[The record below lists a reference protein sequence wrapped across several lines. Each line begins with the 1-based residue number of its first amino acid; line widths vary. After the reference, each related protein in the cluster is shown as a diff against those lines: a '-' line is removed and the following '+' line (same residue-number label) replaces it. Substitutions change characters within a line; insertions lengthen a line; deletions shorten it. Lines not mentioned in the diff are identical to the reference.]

1 MIAATLEVQIQA
13 EIAGFKKQLA
23 EVVNNA
29 KSEGENA
36 AKGFRGKFNNWMQ
49 DSTSQIAAKGMKI
62 LSPIAIA
69 ESFTT
74 AIKAGGEGGFV
85 AGLEA
90 LVNSTPIVS
99 TGYQLGTA
107 IGNVIGD
114 AISDADEMEVAMESK
129 LNAFK
134 SKIPAVLAQLAED
147 TQERETL
154 ATGGVK
160 SAALDAQLA
169 IQSARYIGNE
179 RLAITLENAEKEKEL
194 RTKTDLELA
203 QTSSEAARAQ
213 IESNFAKEKELM
225 QRLVRD
231 KFQAENDKESAL
243 QAKKID
249 DEVEKQAKAQAAEEK
264 RVATARDLLEEELN
278 FANDKANA
286 QADAQKAFMED
297 AAAADAAA
305 ASAAEALNA
314 ATIGNGATALGSFKF
329 DAYPDSD
336 KKSIDQRIANA
347 SLTNQ
352 QWVRRSQCFGAH
364 NPRKL
369 HRRMILPPRGAHGDG
384 SRPFTLQS
392 RNVHALEPSTP
403 GLLMWRGK
411 SGYSGAPRA
420 PPPRSSSQCCRHVWT
435 VNVSDL

>member
-13 EIAGFKKQLA
+13 EIAGFRKQLA

-36 AKGFRGKFNNWMQ
+36 AKGFRGKFNNWMEN
-49 DSTSQIAAKGMKI
+49 STSQIAAKGMKI

-69 ESFTT
+69 ESLTA

-90 LVNSTPIVS
+90 LVTSTPIVS
-99 TGYQLGTA
+99 TGYALGTA

-114 AISDADEMEVAMESK
+114 ALSDADEMEVAMEGK

-134 SKIPAVLAQLAED
+134 AKVPAILAQLAED
-147 TQERETL
+147 TQTREML

-169 IQSARYIGNE
+169 IQSARYIGDE

-203 QTSSEAARAQ
+203 QTESEAARAL
-213 IESNFAKEKELM
+213 IESNFAKEMELM

-231 KFQAENDKESAL
+231 KYQAENDKESLL

-264 RVATARDLLEEELN
+264 RIKSARDLLEEELN
-278 FANDKANA
+278 FENDKANA
-286 QADAQKAFMED
+286 QADAHKAFMED
-297 AAAADAAA
+297 AATADATA

-329 DAYPDSD
+329 DAYPDSQ
-336 KKSIDQRIANA
+336 KKNIDERIATA
-347 SLTNQ
+347 TEATSKA
-352 QWVRRSQCFGAH
+352 VVGMGFG
-364 NPRKL
+364 
-369 HRRMILPPRGAHGDG
+369 
-384 SRPFTLQS
+384 
-392 RNVHALEPSTP
+392 
-403 GLLMWRGK
+403 
-411 SGYSGAPRA
+411 
-420 PPPRSSSQCCRHVWT
+420 
-435 VNVSDL
+435 

>member
-1 MIAATLEVQIQA
+1 MIAANLEVQITA
-13 EIAGFKKQLA
+13 EIGGFQKSLKQVA
-23 EVVNNA
+23 TTA
-29 KSEGENA
+29 QAEGENA
-36 AKGFRGKFNNWMQ
+36 AKGFRGKFNNWM
-49 DSTSQIAAKGMKI
+49 DSSSSQIAKSGMKI

-69 ESFTT
+69 ESLTA

-114 AISDADEMEVAMESK
+114 ALSDADEMEVAMEGK

-134 SKIPAVLAQLAED
+134 AKVPAILAQLAED
-147 TQERETL
+147 TQTREML

-169 IQSARYIGNE
+169 IASARYVGDE

-203 QTSSEAARAQ
+203 QTESEAARAL
-213 IESNFAKEKELM
+213 IESNFAKEMELM

-231 KFQAENDKESAL
+231 KYQAENDKESAL

-249 DEVEKQAKAQAAEEK
+249 DEVAKQAKAQEAEEK
-264 RVATARDLLEEELN
+264 RVKTARDLLEDELN
-278 FANDKANA
+278 FENDKAMA
-286 QADAQKAFMED
+286 QADAQKAFID
-297 AAAADAAA
+297 
-305 ASAAEALNA
+305 SAAEADLAAANAAGALSA

-329 DAYPDSD
+329 DAYPDSQ
-336 KKSIDQRIANA
+336 KKNIDERIATA
-347 SLTNQ
+347 TEATSKA
-352 QWVRRSQCFGAH
+352 VVGMGFG
-364 NPRKL
+364 
-369 HRRMILPPRGAHGDG
+369 
-384 SRPFTLQS
+384 
-392 RNVHALEPSTP
+392 
-403 GLLMWRGK
+403 
-411 SGYSGAPRA
+411 
-420 PPPRSSSQCCRHVWT
+420 
-435 VNVSDL
+435 

>member
-36 AKGFRGKFNNWMQ
+36 AKGFRGKFNNWMEN
-49 DSTSQIAAKGMKI
+49 STSQIAAKGMKI

-74 AIKAGGEGGFV
+74 AIKAGGEGGFI

-147 TQERETL
+147 TKTRENL
-154 ATGGVK
+154 ATGGVQ
-160 SAALDAQLA
+160 SASLEAQLA
-169 IQSARYIGNE
+169 IAAARAQGDE
-179 RLAITLENAEKEKEL
+179 RLAMTMENAEKEKEL

-203 QTSSEAARAQ
+203 EASTEAERKL
-213 IESNFAKEKELM
+213 IEGNHRKRLDLMGIELN
-225 QRLVRD
+225 
-231 KFQAENDKESAL
+231 KKYQAENDKESAL

-347 SLTNQ
+347 TEATSKA
-352 QWVRRSQCFGAH
+352 VVGMGFS
-364 NPRKL
+364 
-369 HRRMILPPRGAHGDG
+369 
-384 SRPFTLQS
+384 
-392 RNVHALEPSTP
+392 
-403 GLLMWRGK
+403 
-411 SGYSGAPRA
+411 
-420 PPPRSSSQCCRHVWT
+420 
-435 VNVSDL
+435 

>member
-13 EIAGFKKQLA
+13 EIAGFRKQLA

-49 DSTSQIAAKGMKI
+49 DSTSQIASKGMKI

-69 ESFTT
+69 ESLTE
-74 AIKAGGEGGFV
+74 AINIGGEKGFV
-85 AGLEA
+85 GGLEGLA
-90 LVNSTPIVS
+90 NSLPVIGTA
-99 TGYQLGTA
+99 YRLGGA
-107 IGNVIGD
+107 IGNAIGD
-114 AISDADEMEVAMESK
+114 AISDADEMEKAVEEKMTALKSRMPAM
-129 LNAFK
+129 
-134 SKIPAVLAQLAED
+134 LAQLAED

-169 IQSARYIGNE
+169 IQSARYIGDE

-213 IESNFAKEKELM
+213 IESNFAKEMELM

-231 KFQAENDKESAL
+231 KYQAENDKESAL

-314 ATIGNGATALGSFKF
+314 ATIGNGATALGSFRF
-329 DAYPDSD
+329 DAYPDSE
-336 KKSIDQRIANA
+336 KKSVDQRIANA
-347 SLTNQ
+347 TEATSKA
-352 QWVRRSQCFGAH
+352 VVGMGFS
-364 NPRKL
+364 
-369 HRRMILPPRGAHGDG
+369 
-384 SRPFTLQS
+384 
-392 RNVHALEPSTP
+392 
-403 GLLMWRGK
+403 
-411 SGYSGAPRA
+411 
-420 PPPRSSSQCCRHVWT
+420 
-435 VNVSDL
+435 